1 MAIVPMKK
9 IRIYAHASERGDLLK
24 AVQRL
29 GVIEPDIPERDEG
42 SAADFKNRAGEIAF
56 FDRNILAAQN
66 AIELLSKYSTEKKS
80 LIPTKREISQ
90 KEYEA
95 AAKKSDATLKKVN
108 EINGM
113 LKETT
118 SIKNNI
124 ARLSA
129 QKESYVPWKNFDVV
143 LSFNGT
149 KTTAA
154 VKGTLPSDAEVDFSE
169 ISECVFYSEVYN
181 NGEQKGIFAVCPKS
195 VYDAVLEALR
205 KSGFA
210 YLSFALPD
218 MTAAQYMSEIEKNI
232 RSEETKL
239 KNIENDFVS
248 ESKNLKELQV
258 YCDWLTIR
266 RERYKVREKLLQ
278 TRKTFMLEGYIPKKY
293 ADSVKKR
300 FETNFECF
308 VETEE
313 IGEKDIPPVEFDNN
327 KFVSPV
333 ETVVEM
339 YSMPSKNDI
348 DPNPIM
354 SIFYYF
360 FFGLMLSDAGY
371 GLVLF
376 FGGLFIDR
384 KYRPEGTMGKMI
396 RMFTICGIFTTFWGA
411 LFGSWFGD
419 LFPKIAE
426 VFFGK
431 TLGPLGIYD
440 PVSNPIPLLILSF
453 ILGIIHLFTGMGIN
467 FYSLVKKGRLK
478 DAIFDIG
485 FWYCLLIGLIM
496 IIPMAPL
503 GTGMLGVVGKW
514 LAIIGAAGLV
524 LTQGRSKSNIF
535 GRIFGGIGSLYD
547 VTSYLSDILSYSRLL
562 ALGLATGVIAQ
573 VINTMAS
580 LGGNSVF
587 GIIMFIAVTLLGH
600 TMNLLI
606 NLLGAYVHTNRL
618 QYVEFFKK
626 FYEGGG
632 RKFEPFAINS
642 KYIKIKEE

>member
-9 IRIYAHASERGDLLK
+9 IRIYAHADERGDLLK

-29 GVIEPDIPERDEG
+29 GVIEPDKPERDED
-42 SAADFKNRAGEIAF
+42 SAANFKSRAGEIAF
-56 FDRNILAAQN
+56 FDRSIVSAQN
-66 AIELLSKYSTEKKS
+66 AIEILSKYSSEKKS
-80 LIPTKREISQ
+80 LIPMKREISEE
-90 KEYEA
+90 EYRT
-95 AAKKSDATLKKVN
+95 AAKKSDETLKKVN

-118 SIKNNI
+118 AIKNNI

-129 QKESYVPWKNFDVV
+129 QKESYMPWKDFDVE
-143 LSFNGT
+143 LSFGGT
-149 KTTAA
+149 ETASA
-154 VKGTLPSDAEVDFSE
+154 VKGTLPSEAEPDFSE
-169 ISECVFYSEVYN
+169 ISDCVFYSEVYN
-181 NGEQKGIFAVCPKS
+181 NGEQKGIFVICPKS
-195 VYDAVLEALR
+195 VYDDVLEVLR
-205 KSGFA
+205 KNGFA
-210 YLSFALPD
+210 YPSFALPN
-218 MTAAQYMSEIEKNI
+218 MTAAQYMTEIEKNI

-239 KNIENDFVS
+239 KNIEDDFVS
-248 ESKNLKELQV
+248 KSKSLDELRV

-266 RERYKVREKLLQ
+266 RERYEVREQLLQ

-293 ADSVKKR
+293 AASVKDR
-300 FETNFECF
+300 LETNFECF

-313 IGEKDIPPVEFDNN
+313 IAEEDVPPIEFENN

-354 SIFYYF
+354 SVFYYF

-371 GLVLF
+371 GLLLF

-384 KYRPEGTMGKMI
+384 KYKPEGTMGKMVK
-396 RMFTICGIFTTFWGA
+396 MFTIGGIFTAFWGV

-419 LFPKIAE
+419 LIPKIAE

-431 TLGPLGIYD
+431 SIGPLGIYD

-453 ILGIIHLFTGMGIN
+453 ILGLIHLFTGMGIN
-467 FYSLVKKGRLK
+467 FYSLAKRGKLK

-503 GTGMLGVVGKW
+503 GTGVLAVVGKW
-514 LAIIGAAGLV
+514 LAIIGAVGLV

-547 VTSYLSDILSYSRLL
+547 ITSYLSDLLSYSRLL

-573 VINTMAS
+573 VINTMAA
-580 LGGNSVF
+580 LGGKSVI
-587 GIIMFIAVTLLGH
+587 GVIMFVIIVLAGH
-600 TMNLLI
+600 TMNLMI
-606 NLLGAYVHTNRL
+606 NVLGAYVHTNRL

-632 RKFEPFAINS
+632 RKFRPFARNS

>member
-29 GVIEPDIPERDEG
+29 GVIEPDIPERDED

-66 AIELLSKYSTEKKS
+66 TIELLSKYSTEKKS

-95 AAKKSDATLKKVN
+95 AAKKSDETLKKVN
-108 EINGM
+108 EINGL

-129 QKESYVPWKNFDVV
+129 QKESYVPWKNFDAV

-149 KTTAA
+149 KTTSA

-195 VYDAVLEALR
+195 VYDDVLEALR
-205 KSGFA
+205 KNGFA
-210 YLSFALPD
+210 YPSFALPD

-248 ESKNLKELQV
+248 ESKNLKELQL
-258 YCDWLTIR
+258 YYDWLTIR

-300 FETNFECF
+300 LETNFECF

-376 FGGLFIDR
+376 FGGLFIDK
-384 KYRPEGTMGKMI
+384 KYKPEGTMGKMI

-431 TLGPLGIYD
+431 AIGPLGIYD

-467 FYSLVKKGRLK
+467 FYSLVKNGRLK

-514 LAIIGAAGLV
+514 LAIIGAVGLV

-573 VINTMAS
+573 VINTMAA
-580 LGGNSVF
+580 LGGNSILGV
-587 GIIMFIAVTLLGH
+587 IMFVAVTLLGH